1 MRVLVVDDDV
11 DIQTMVRMAL
21 EDCDVLVAAD
31 GLAALAV
38 LRQTPVDAVLLDVMM
53 PAMDGFAVLRR
64 IRGGENGAD
73 VPVVMLTAKAGERDH
88 VTAYRDGADAY
99 LTKPF
104 GLDELEAALAEV
116 TSRSRRDRTAARAE
130 ELERAEL
137 LARIEHTFGV

>member
-21 EDCDVLVAAD
+21 DDCDVLVASD

-38 LRQTPVDAVLLDVMM
+38 LRQTRVDVVLLDVMM

-64 IRGGENGAD
+64 IRGGERCPD

-104 GLDELEAALAEV
+104 GLDELEAALADV
-116 TSRSRRDRTAARAE
+116 TARSVRDRTAARRA
-130 ELERAEL
+130 ELERAQL
-137 LARIEHTFGV
+137 LAQIEHTFGV